1 MLFLKSYKHSIE
13 RSKILPKMA
22 ISVVLRPHALRPPTT
37 LPLEDHNYTMD
48 RAFDLLFATFYGLYH
63 VVWITKWLNDF

>member
-63 VVWITKWLNDF
+63 VV